1 MGQEDQ
7 RAGGPGVRRVA
18 DQEDQWA
25 VDPGVRRVADQEDQ
39 WVVGPGVRRAV
50 GQEDQ
55 RAGGQ
60 KVLDAM
66 PTGVGPRPQVQD
78 WPLGR
83 RTVVPLA
90 WTGWLLRD

>member
-1 MGQEDQ
+1 M
-7 RAGGPGVRRVA
+7 
-18 DQEDQWA
+18 
-25 VDPGVRRVADQEDQ
+25 DPGVRRAVGQVGQ

-50 GQEDQ
+50 GQADQ
-55 RAGGQ
+55 RVVGQ

-83 RTVVPLA
+83 RTEAPLA